1 MVTCKEAFVDIVAVW
16 PFAAGEIDFKVPF
29 NVRTRSVSSS
39 DLGVTSVSDLLK
51 DRPYYS
57 VGENYDDANC
67 IEIEERKCTLKSTTK
82 YTSAGRAFDVSLV
95 LIISEKSKVSA
106 NMMDKVESTRHDF
119 IVRCADGEQLLVRSA
134 EMAYKC
140 VAEEEFAEGYQQKLT
155 LTMENYNGIQRIT
168 D

>member
-1 MVTCKEAFVDIVAVW
+1 MFFPAFYKAKN
-16 PFAAGEIDFKVPF
+16 A
-29 NVRTRSVSSS
+29 
-39 DLGVTSVSDLLK
+39 
-51 DRPYYS
+51 
-57 VGENYDDANC
+57 
-67 IEIEERKCTLKSTTK
+67 TK

>member
-16 PFAAGEIDFKVPF
+16 PFAEGEIDFKVPF
-29 NVRTRSVSSS
+29 NVRTRSVSAS

-57 VGENYDDANC
+57 VGENYDDADC

-95 LIISEKSKVSA
+95 LIISEKSEKSVIMADELSSKA
-106 NMMDKVESTRHDF
+106 HDF
-119 IVRCADGEQLLVRSA
+119 IVLLGDGNYVLLRCDEN
-134 EMAYKC
+134 AYKTSI
-140 VAEEEFAEGYQQKLT
+140 EETYSLYYELKITAN
-155 LTMENYNGIQRIT
+155 METYNGVIRIT
-168 D
+168 T

>member
-1 MVTCKEAFVDIVAVW
+1 M
-16 PFAAGEIDFKVPF
+16 
-29 NVRTRSVSSS
+29 
-39 DLGVTSVSDLLK
+39 
-51 DRPYYS
+51 
-57 VGENYDDANC
+57 
-67 IEIEERKCTLKSTTK
+67 KSTTK

-140 VAEEEFAEGYQQKLT
+140 VAEEEFAEGLEEYNEGLAEFNDAKAEAET
-155 LTMENYNGIQRIT
+155 EIENKPS
-168 D
+168 